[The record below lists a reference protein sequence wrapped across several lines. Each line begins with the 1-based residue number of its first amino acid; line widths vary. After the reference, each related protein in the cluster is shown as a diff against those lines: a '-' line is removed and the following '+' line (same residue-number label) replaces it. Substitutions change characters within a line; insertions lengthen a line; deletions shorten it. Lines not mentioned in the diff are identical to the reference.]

1 MEQPLSINSLFAI
14 PKKCAYG
21 DGPNGVYYLV
31 FLFYWQHRLPTRTAR
46 AHGPGRTGGQTGGPG
61 QTDCRMAGPGQKDS
75 SGGRAALGWSRWT
88 GVLSESAGLTRT

>member
-1 MEQPLSINSLFAI
+1 MVMVQTVSITWCFFFTGNTGFPL
-14 PKKCAYG
+14 G
-21 DGPNGVYYLV
+21 
-31 FLFYWQHRLPTRTAR
+31 QHERT
-46 AHGPGRTGGQTGGPG
+46 GRTGGQTGGPG